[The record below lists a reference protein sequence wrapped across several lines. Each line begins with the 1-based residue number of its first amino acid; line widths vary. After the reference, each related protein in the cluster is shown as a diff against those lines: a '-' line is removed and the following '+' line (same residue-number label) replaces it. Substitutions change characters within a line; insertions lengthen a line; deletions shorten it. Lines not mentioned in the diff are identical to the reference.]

1 MFEALPC
8 PAWRAPFE
16 SCHDVRRV
24 AIEHFPFATD
34 PVVLPVLW
42 LPAKAFDFGGSSP
55 RQGKRPCLR
64 QVPLASRL
72 LSLRIGSMA
81 IPAACVTPA
90 EVPGLGHFDGG
101 GVTLPIE
108 VRRLVLN
115 SEFKWN
121 DSCFQVER
129 FLLHGKELTF
139 RLRPGQSREKLKV
152 SVSMVSVTRINDM
165 QDEIFADAIGEI
177 NVTSSVVRL
186 DFVSLSPTERDENN
200 NPKAVFRQRIVMPIG
215 ALGNAADLISR
226 VMDNLVKSGA
236 IRYEPA

>member
-1 MFEALPC
+1 MARSHVANSMC
-8 PAWRAPFE
+8 DAWSGYF
-16 SCHDVRRV
+16 S
-24 AIEHFPFATD
+24 
-34 PVVLPVLW
+34 
-42 LPAKAFDFGGSSP
+42 
-55 RQGKRPCLR
+55 
-64 QVPLASRL
+64 
-72 LSLRIGSMA
+72 
-81 IPAACVTPA
+81 
-90 EVPGLGHFDGG
+90 
-101 GVTLPIE
+101 
-108 VRRLVLN
+108 N

-129 FLLHGKELTF
+129 FLLHGKELSF

-165 QDEIFADAIGEI
+165 QDEMFADAIGEI

-236 IRYEPA
+236 IRYEPATTQLNSPTEAWHKRSLDTNSASEAPTKQTTLGVPSSPNFSLVR